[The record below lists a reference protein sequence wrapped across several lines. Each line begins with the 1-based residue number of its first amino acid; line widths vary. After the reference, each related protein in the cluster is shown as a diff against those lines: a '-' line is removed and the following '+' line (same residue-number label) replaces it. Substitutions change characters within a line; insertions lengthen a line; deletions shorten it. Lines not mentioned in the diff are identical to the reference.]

1 MSGLPRYHQP
11 SLSYYQRQDGTWVME
26 IAGGES
32 FVMPTPPSAV
42 NLALAAN
49 AAAAACLNVAVQ
61 LAAAGEPYL
70 AEAANNAAEGHLALA
85 AAAPLFQQAHAQDA
99 GNAMQHNSS
108 SNGPQT

>member
-32 FVMPTPPSAV
+32 YVMPTPPSAV

-49 AAAAACLNVAVQ
+49 AAAAAYLKVAVQ
-61 LAAAGEPYL
+61 FAAADKLDL
-70 AEAANNAAEGHLALA
+70 AEAANNAAEGHLA
-85 AAAPLFQQAHAQDA
+85 AAAPLFQQAHAQGA
-99 GNAMQHNSS
+99 GNAMQHDSS
-108 SNGPQT
+108 PHGPT